1 MSSSISGSDPGH
13 KEDDARLAWQHWLA
27 VFCGTFFGLSALLFA
42 LLLLIDPYDTG
53 RFPGFGIVGIG
64 DSTTR
69 TADASRGRDPRFNA
83 TVIGSS
89 TGQLLDPYRLSRE
102 TGLRFSQLTMAA
114 TGPQEQ
120 LTLMRWVISHH
131 PDYGA
136 FVIVTDPSWCS
147 SDPGLP
153 LSKPFPFWLY
163 GSDLEYLAHLLNS
176 RSLDRAAWR
185 IEIALGMRQPV
196 DPVGYFDYTKEIKH
210 KFVPGLPGSSAKI
223 TNEHWSPPDLP
234 WIDRLRAFL
243 AGLPQSVRVVL
254 VMPPVYF
261 TLLAEPGSKQAADL
275 DACKAALTN
284 AVPDRQGSGFLD
296 FRLDTEAAHDAVRFA
311 DALHSGHGLTRQM
324 EDAIIAL
331 LRSDQVGL
339 NPSRGDAAWTTPPS
353 GRYRGR
359 SWKAE
364 QVLDTTP

>member
-1 MSSSISGSDPGH
+1 M
-13 KEDDARLAWQHWLA
+13 
-27 VFCGTFFGLSALLFA
+27 FCCIFFGLTALLFA
-42 LLLLIDPYDTG
+42 ALLLIDPYDTG
-53 RFPGFGIVGIG
+53 RFPSFGIVGIG

-69 TADASRGRDPRFNA
+69 TADASRGRDRHFNA

-102 TGLRFSQLTMAA
+102 TGLQFTQLTMAA

-120 LTLMRWVISHH
+120 LTLMRWVMLHH
-131 PDYGA
+131 PEFGA

-147 SDPGLP
+147 PDPGLP

-196 DPVGYFDYTKEIKH
+196 DPVGYSDYMKEMKH
-210 KFVPGLPGSSAKI
+210 KFTPGPPALSEQI
-223 TNEHWSPPDLP
+223 DQVHWPPPDLP
-234 WIDRLRAFL
+234 WIDRLRGFL
-243 AGLPQSVRVVL
+243 ADLPQRVRVVL
-254 VMPPVYF
+254 AMPPVYF
-261 TLLAEPGSKQAADL
+261 TLLPQPGSRQAADL
-275 DACKAALTN
+275 DACKAALAN
-284 AVPDRQGSGFLD
+284 AVLDRQGSGFLD

-311 DALHSGHGLTRQM
+311 DALHSGEGLASQM

-331 LRSDQVGL
+331 LRSDRVGI
-339 NPSRGDAAWTTPPS
+339 NPLHRDDAWTTPLS
-353 GRYRGR
+353 GP
-359 SWKAE
+359 WKA
-364 QVLDTTP
+364 QRVMDATP